1 MSTLDTINNSALKIF
16 AIVIY
21 IIIFYLLVQYV
32 NIRLSYKPI
41 FDWWNNNNGSAYS
54 AYFNLFTVVSSN
66 YSTIWY
72 YLSKL
77 QGGPLNQLNIDQ
89 IRFMIAQIFPYMT
102 YVDDQNVQQGII
114 TPRSI
119 CQSVK
124 LLSTDNDVLFSE
136 WLQTATK
143 ATYTVTEG
151 APLVYQQNP
160 SVNGTYTYTL
170 VPNVAPYENTVG
182 VYPTTKDYASWS
194 AVILEW
200 LGPGWVMIAD
210 ADGILHPTISDSTM
224 KDSLAVW
231 FTNKGKGRG
240 DNFLARMG
248 ILPDTPLVTYFCN
261 NKNSV
266 DGMVVDPIAFENLLD
281 PIGSV
286 AGGWVGFLNGSSHS
300 NYDDY
305 VRVIRSS
312 TDFPLPI
319 TPTSCQQPD
328 IVKGVGTAATTAL
341 GIGVMAFTVSF
352 PYSLVIGILALGVG
366 GFSGFEAGKGTC

>member
-21 IIIFYLLVQYV
+21 IILFYLLVQYV

-41 FDWWNNNNGSAYS
+41 FDWWKNNNGSAYS

-66 YSTIWY
+66 YSTVWY

-102 YVDDQNVQQGII
+102 YIDDQNVQQGLI

-124 LLSTDNDVLFSE
+124 LSSIDNDALFSE
-136 WLQTATK
+136 WLKTATK
-143 ATYTVTEG
+143 NTYPVTEG
-151 APLVYQQNP
+151 APLVYHQNP
-160 SVNGTYTYTL
+160 GINGTYTYTL
-170 VPNVAPYENTVG
+170 VPNIAPYENTFG
-182 VYPTTKDYASWS
+182 VYPTTKDYPSWS
-194 AVILEW
+194 ALILEW
-200 LGPGWVMIAD
+200 LGPGWIMTSD
-210 ADGILHPTISDSTM
+210 ADGILHPTSDPAMTN
-224 KDSLAVW
+224 SLAVW
-231 FTNKGKGRG
+231 FMNKGKGRG

-261 NKNSV
+261 NRNSV
-266 DGMVVDPIAFENLLD
+266 DGMVVDDIAFENLLE

-305 VRVIRSS
+305 VRIIRSS
-312 TDFPLPI
+312 TDFPVPI
-319 TPTSCQQPD
+319 SPTSCQQSNA
-328 IVKGVGTAATTAL
+328 VKGIASGATTFVGIAVMSFATPPFAPFIIAAAL
-341 GIGVMAFTVSF
+341 IT
-352 PYSLVIGILALGVG
+352 G
-366 GFSGFEAGKGTC
+366 GLSGYEAGKGTC